1 MKISAAIITFN
12 EEKNIGRCID
22 SLNDIADEIVVLDSF
37 SSDRTQEICESK
49 GVIFLQ
55 NKFPGHIEQK
65 NLAIDKTKHEFII
78 SLDADEAVSEELKK
92 SILAIKTNGGEQAY
106 SFNRKT
112 YYCGHWVKY
121 CGWYPDVKTRFFK
134 RQSGQW
140 GGTNP
145 HDKFIVKEGLTTKH
159 LSGDL
164 LHYSFYT
171 VQQHK
176 DQAKNFSAIGAQALF
191 NKGKRSSV
199 LHLIFKPFARFV
211 RNYII
216 KLGFLDGIHGWRI
229 CVISAQSNYLK
240 YAKLLALQK
249 GKNLHS

>member
-1 MKISAAIITFN
+1 MKLSAAIITFN

-22 SLNDIADEIVVLDSF
+22 SLEGIADEVVVLDSF
-37 SSDRTQEICESK
+37 SGDQTEAICKEK

-65 NLAIDKTKHEFII
+65 NLVIEHTSGDYVI
-78 SLDADEAVSEELKK
+78 SLDADEAISDELRESLLEVK
-92 SILAIKTNGGEQAY
+92 NNPQFDAY

-112 YYCGHWVKY
+112 YYCGHWVNY
-121 CGWYPDVKTRFFK
+121 CGWYPDIKTRVFK
-134 RQSGQW
+134 RGVGAW

-145 HDKFIVKEGLTTKH
+145 HDKFIVKNGLTTKH
-159 LSGDL
+159 IHGDL

-171 VQQHK
+171 IEQHK
-176 DQAKNFSAIGAQALF
+176 LQADKFSTIGAKALF
-191 NKGKRSSV
+191 EKGKKSSY

-216 KLGFLDGIHGWRI
+216 KLGFLDGIYGLRI
-229 CVISAQSNYLK
+229 CLISAKSNYLK
-240 YAKLLALQK
+240 YAKLLALQQ
-249 GKNLHS
+249 GKNIYS